1 MVGYELKGKL
11 FLIFLV
17 REDDSIVAD
26 LAPAPPSAT
35 PEQTNNAIQITLAN
49 FQEVNVSSK

>member
-35 PEQTNNAIQITLAN
+35 PEQTNNSIQITLAN